1 MAIASNAVMSCI
13 IACIPARIDRHP
25 ASFSRFIAAVRS
37 VAIAGAIAPI
47 AVAVLMELG
56 VPNPVPALDT
66 PAVSHQLQQGFWGG
80 AQAGVAPRGAPGE
93 PLEVGGLKWLDITTA
108 GGHHLHD
115 PAGADP
121 GRTNVL
127 RCLFRP
133 QYPGDVAAM
142 ADLLIRCDKRD
153 VTLSLELALDLAVQ
167 GLLVGFDG
175 QEEVGPL
182 LLELPKNGRWVCK
195 ASA

>member
-1 MAIASNAVMSCI
+1 
-13 IACIPARIDRHP
+13 
-25 ASFSRFIAAVRS
+25 
-37 VAIAGAIAPI
+37 
-47 AVAVLMELG
+47 MELG
-56 VPNPVPALDT
+56 VPDPVPALNA
-66 PAVSHQLQQGFWGG
+66 PAVPHQLQQGFWGG
-80 AQAGVAPRGAPGE
+80 AQAGIAPRGAPGE
-93 PLEVGGLKWLDITTA
+93 PLEVGGLKWLAITTA

-121 GRTNVL
+121 GLTNVL

-133 QYPGDVAAM
+133 QYPGDVATV
-142 ADLLIRCDKRD
+142 ADLVIACHKRD
-153 VTLSLELALDLAVQ
+153 VPLALELALDLAMQ
-167 GLLVGFDG
+167 RLLVALDG